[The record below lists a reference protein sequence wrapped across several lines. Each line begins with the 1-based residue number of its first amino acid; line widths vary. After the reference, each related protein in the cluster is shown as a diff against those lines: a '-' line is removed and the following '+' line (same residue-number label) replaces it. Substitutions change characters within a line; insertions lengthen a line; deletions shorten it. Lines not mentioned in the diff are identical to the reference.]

1 MTSADDIS
9 LLAHIREIY
18 DELDP
23 LPPEVVTAARRALAW
38 RTVDAELAELTLD
51 SLTEQAA
58 VRSSTG
64 PRLVSFEAE
73 SLTVDVEVGD
83 TGDTGDTRRLV
94 GQLVPPR
101 PAQVTVRS
109 ASGEHTVEAND
120 IGCFTAEGIAPGPVS
135 LLCRVADSP
144 DRPVVTSW
152 IAI

>member
-23 LPPEVVTAARRALAW
+23 LPPEVVAAARGAFAW

-51 SLTEQAA
+51 SLTEPAA

-73 SLTVDVEVGD
+73 SLAVDLEVA
-83 TGDTGDTRRLV
+83 DTGDTRRLV
-94 GQLVPPR
+94 GQMVPPH

-109 ASGEHTVEAND
+109 ASGERTVEAND